1 MHQPEIHRDVVRDRH
16 SDLLRQARAGELAS
30 RLGAARQAERRMF
43 LARLRHDRA
52 PRRTSTPAT
61 ST

>member
-1 MHQPEIHRDVVRDRH
+1 MLQPEIHRDVVRDRH

-30 RLGAARQAERRMF
+30 RLGAARHSERRMF
-43 LARLRHDRA
+43 LARLRRDRT
-52 PRRTSTPAT
+52 PRQTSTPAA